1 MFWAMSSEMRLIRKK
16 SCNGMEILSIND
28 LEVEFKGKNK
38 IIKFIN
44 PGLAIILLVS
54 LFNVLGDVL
63 RNALDPK
70 EVI

>member
-1 MFWAMSSEMRLIRKK
+1 
-16 SCNGMEILSIND
+16 MEILSMNN
-28 LEVEFKGKNK
+28 LEVELKGKNK

-70 EVI
+70 EVM

>member
-1 MFWAMSSEMRLIRKK
+1 
-16 SCNGMEILSIND
+16 MEILLINN

-54 LFNVLGDVL
+54 LFNILGDVL
-63 RNALDPK
+63 RDLLDPK